1 MIPPA
6 PLSLRLP
13 GHLQPVEA
21 QELRPEQLTASAPSP
36 ALRRPPFP
44 ALGGRTE
51 QVMES
56 AEPPCTGTGHRGTG
70 QRAGRGGAAGARR
83 LLNSDRTVPS
93 LRISAGKSKI
103 VFNDTHHPTPD
114 RGLRWTFLSSTNIFL
129 MTLGGGRARLCP
141 RAWIA
146 PNRCWGRGRG
156 MHFPARDFLLKF
168 KREGS
173 FQSPLKMY
181 FSPLNNGLLSAPGGT
196 RLRSRFC
203 CRRGETSG
211 FRARKTQL
219 RKELFPAPVI
229 FVAQHPFCIQSLWE
243 KK

>member
-21 QELRPEQLTASAPSP
+21 QELRPEQLTASASSP
-36 ALRRPPFP
+36 ALRRLPFP

-56 AEPPCTGTGHRGTG
+56 VGPPCAGTGHRGTG

-103 VFNDTHHPTPD
+103 VFNDTHHPPTPP
-114 RGLRWTFLSSTNIFL
+114 RI
-129 MTLGGGRARLCP
+129 GG
-141 RAWIA
+141 
-146 PNRCWGRGRG
+146 
-156 MHFPARDFLLKF
+156 
-168 KREGS
+168 
-173 FQSPLKMY
+173 
-181 FSPLNNGLLSAPGGT
+181 
-196 RLRSRFC
+196 
-203 CRRGETSG
+203 
-211 FRARKTQL
+211 
-219 RKELFPAPVI
+219 
-229 FVAQHPFCIQSLWE
+229 
-243 KK
+243 